1 MENVKV
7 TIDGKIVEVPKDYTV
22 LKACREAGIKIP
34 TLCYL
39 KDVNQIGACRMC
51 LVEID
56 NIRGLQ
62 ASCVYPVY
70 EGMNIHTNNEQIR
83 QARKVNLELI
93 LSNHN
98 RECTTCIRSENC
110 ELQQLSKELNIKD
123 IEYEGEKNAPPID
136 DISPSIVRD
145 NSKCILCRRCVSMCK
160 DVQKVNAIQA
170 TDRGFK
176 TEIGVGFN
184 KSMNDYNCINCGQCI
199 QACPVGAL
207 YEKRNMDQ
215 VWKALADKEKYV
227 MVQTAPAVRTALGEE
242 FGMPMGTRVTGKMV
256 TALRKLGFAK
266 VTDTNTGADLT
277 ILEEGTE
284 FLDRVVNGTGKLPI
298 ITSCCP
304 AWVKSCEQDYPDVLE
319 HLSSAKSPHLMM
331 GSILKHF
338 YAEKAGIDMNKA
350 FVVSVMPCIAKK
362 FEQDRPEMEARG
374 ARDVDVTITTR
385 ELAMMIKEA
394 GIDFVKLEDSKF
406 DDPIG
411 EATGAGAIFG
421 ATGGV
426 AEAAF
431 RTVVEKLTGHEIEQI
446 EYHQLRGEKKIKEF
460 SAQAGDRTLRG
471 VIVSGIGN
479 IKEILEEV
487 RHGESKYDFIE
498 IMACEGGCIMGGGQ
512 PIVNART
519 KEDVN
524 VFEKRAAAIYEE
536 DTKAE
541 LRRSHKNPFVLRLY
555 EEFLEKPNSHVSHE
569 LLHTGYKKR
578 DKYPDECKKQ

>member
-7 TIDGKIVEVPKDYTV
+7 TIDGKVIQVPNNYTV
-22 LKACREAGIKIP
+22 LQACKEAGIRIP

-39 KDVNQIGACRMC
+39 KDINKIGACRMC

-56 NIRGLQ
+56 GVRGLQ
-62 ASCVYPVY
+62 ASCVYPVN
-70 EGMNIHTNNEQIR
+70 EGMNVHTNTELIR
-83 QARKVNLELI
+83 QSRKVNLELI

-98 RECTTCIRSENC
+98 RECTTCIRNENC
-110 ELQQLSKELNIKD
+110 ELQELAKELNIKD
-123 IEYEGEKNAPPID
+123 IEYVGEKNAPPID

-145 NSKCILCRRCVSMCK
+145 NSKCILCRRCIAACEG
-160 DVQKVNAIQA
+160 VQKINAIQA
-170 TDRGFK
+170 TNRGFK

-207 YEKRNMDQ
+207 YEKVNIDQ
-215 VWKALADKEKYV
+215 VWKALADKDKYV

-242 FGMPMGTRVTGKMV
+242 FGMPIGTRVTGKMV
-256 TALRKLGFAK
+256 TALKKLGFAK

-277 ILEEGTE
+277 ILEEGSE
-284 FLDRVVNGTGKLPI
+284 FLDRIVNNTGKLPI

-304 AWVKSCEQDYPDVLE
+304 AWMKTCEQEYPDLLE
-319 HLSSAKSPHLMM
+319 YVSSAKSPHLMM
-331 GSILKHF
+331 GAILKHF
-338 YAEKAGIDMNKA
+338 YADKAGIDKKKA

-362 FEQDRPEMEARG
+362 FEQDRPEMENDG
-374 ARDVDVTITTR
+374 IRDVDVTITTR

-394 GIDFVKLEDSKF
+394 GIDFVNLEDSKF

-431 RTVVEKLTGHEIEQI
+431 RTVVEKLVGHEVESI
-446 EYHQLRGEKKIKEF
+446 EYQELRGDKKIKEF
-460 SAQAGDRTLRG
+460 KADVGDRTIRG
-471 VIVSGIGN
+471 VIISGIGN
-479 IKEILEEV
+479 RNEILEEV
-487 RHGESKYDFIE
+487 RRGESKYDFIE

-512 PIVNART
+512 PIVHSKTR
-519 KEDVN
+519 EDTN
-524 VFEKRAAAIYEE
+524 VFEKRASAIYEE
-536 DTKAE
+536 DQKAE

-555 EEFLEKPNSHVSHE
+555 EEFLGKPNSHIAHE

-578 DKYPDECKKQ
+578 EKYPCDCGK